1 MTFLT
6 TLGLENVSLEQ
17 QLERREKGQERESD
31 GGVQKEEEGQR
42 LDHRQ
47 DQDLGHLSVHDHSC
61 DQHCLQQQQQ
71 QQQQQKQFFE
81 GHQGQVGNSQK
92 KNHKKR
98 NHQHQGQA
106 VQQDHVQGQP
116 QGQEQGHTSSNFIM
130 ADLLD
135 LPDLVKFNSL
145 LKKLYL

>member
-61 DQHCLQQQQQ
+61 NQHCLQQQQTPTNLQSNNKQILGKLCNLQ
-71 QQQQQKQFFE
+71 QVNVTSKC
-81 GHQGQVGNSQK
+81 K
-92 KNHKKR
+92 KK
-98 NHQHQGQA
+98 
-106 VQQDHVQGQP
+106 VSL
-116 QGQEQGHTSSNFIM
+116 QE
-130 ADLLD
+130 
-135 LPDLVKFNSL
+135 
-145 LKKLYL
+145 LKKALIQRKKSKKGYRYRYLT